1 MQEKEKDSLKEL
13 MARTDNDSI
22 WAANADILAGLTAI
36 SNPIQ
41 AEKIF
46 FEALEKLQK
55 DSYHYS
61 NKHRR
66 IASIYDGLGV
76 LERRRNQFSKALEYY
91 FKAIEIKKREKDSLS
106 IGSSYH
112 YIAMLH
118 IRMDNIDSA
127 LKYMG
132 KALSLRKHGDS
143 ISYGIS
149 LNNYGYFYLRKRV
162 YDSAQFYFTKA
173 KLFFGNDIRVNDTYL
188 YMARLYIYKKQ
199 YKKALNIHLQI
210 LETYKKHKK
219 LERVATILKNIA
231 YDYRKLNNF
240 IEAEKYLKESE
251 FMAKSFGNK
260 QLLAIIYNERY
271 YLSKKNND
279 FETALKHR
287 LTYQKYKDSLSLA
300 EQSKNIGEI
309 ETTYRFKKEALL
321 DSLSYVVKKEQL
333 IALEKTQRNRKTFFI
348 FLFTVSLFGIISLFF
363 IYRYRHENNI
373 QKIENQKLETD
384 FLNGKV
390 DFFRFK
396 IEQLLLDNKMRVKF
410 KDDLRKKIKLI
421 NQTTDRDKMVS
432 EYQTLIIEIQ
442 NQANTENRLDTITEK
457 LIDLDVSFE
466 KKLAEEFPMLS
477 KSEREVCKLMRLN
490 LSMKEVMNILDITMA
505 SIKSIRYRI
514 RKKLG
519 IPKNVNC
526 EIFIKNLFGDRSNKG

>member
-1 MQEKEKDSLKEL
+1 MDSLKEL

-22 WAANADILAGLTAI
+22 WAVNADMLAGLTGF

-55 DSYHYS
+55 DSYNYS

-66 IASIYDGLGV
+66 IASIYDGLGI
-76 LERRRNQFSKALEYY
+76 LERRRNQYDKALEYY
-91 FKAIEIKKREKDSLS
+91 YKALQIKEREEDSLT
-106 IGSSYH
+106 IGRSYH
-112 YIAMLH
+112 NIAMLYF
-118 IRMDNIDSA
+118 RMDDYDSA
-127 LKYMG
+127 LRDMKR
-132 KALSLRKHGDS
+132 ALSLRKHGDS
-143 ISYGIS
+143 VSYATS
-149 LNNYGYFYLRKRV
+149 LNNYGYFYLKKKE
-162 YDSAQFYFTKA
+162 YDSAQLYFTKA
-173 KLFFGNDIRVNDTYL
+173 KLFFGDDIRVNDAYL
-188 YMARLYIYKKQ
+188 YMARLYEYKKQ

-210 LETYKKHKK
+210 LKVYKKHEKP
-219 LERVATILKNIA
+219 ERIAITLKNIG
-231 YDYRKLNNF
+231 YNYRKLNDF
-240 IEAEKYLKESE
+240 TKAEKYLKESE
-251 FMAKSFGNK
+251 FIAKGYGNK
-260 QLLAIIYNERY
+260 KLLANIYKERY
-271 YLSKKNND
+271 YMFKKKND

-287 LTYQKYKDSLSLA
+287 LTYQKYQDSILFA
-300 EQSKNIGEI
+300 EQSNKIGEI
-309 ETTYRFKKEALL
+309 EATYRFKKEALL
-321 DSLSYVVKKEQL
+321 DSLNYVVKKERL
-333 IALEKTQRNRKTFFI
+333 IALEKTQRRRKKVFI
-348 FLFTVSLFGIISLFF
+348 SLFIVSLIGIISLFF
-363 IYRYRHENNI
+363 LYRYRHENNI

-421 NQTTDRDKMVS
+421 NQTTDKDKMVS
-432 EYQTLIIEIQ
+432 EYQTLLIEIQ

-490 LSMKEVMNILDITMA
+490 LSTKEVMNILDITMA

-514 RKKLG
+514 RKKLE
-519 IPKNVNC
+519 IPKNIDC
-526 EIFIKNLFGDRSNKG
+526 ELYIKNLFGGHSN